1 MSTLFVVILIVAI
14 LIAAGLAWYG
24 WQRSRTKTLRARYGP
39 EYDHALGEYGG
50 NRQKAERVLA
60 ARKERVEKIPIRS
73 LSELERDQFTEQWHR
88 VQSQFVDDPPGSIRE
103 ADKLVCGVMEARGY
117 PMSDFEHRAED
128 LSVDHPRVVRNYRA
142 AHDIAQRLEENQATT
157 EDLRQAVVYYR
168 DLFDELLEA
177 HVTEVRR

>member
-1 MSTLFVVILIVAI
+1 